1 MIKKVKT
8 EFRVTSMRFI
18 LSLSFAILVVTSML
32 YVSVALNYEYNK
44 AFTKTITDNSEEIIE
59 QVKINLDNYFYNM
72 IDLSDLI
79 AVKMSG
85 TTDFDPTSLDSIIEP
100 TIRTRRDVI
109 TIALFDEEG
118 NHMVSTQDEELQDK
132 EVIINQEWYQ
142 KIRYD
147 KHYINISEPHV
158 QQLYMGKYPWVISVS
173 RRVGYRQ
180 GGEYRE
186 GILLIDMNFSV
197 IEDLLSSVNLADK
210 GYVFIVDDTDHL
222 VYHTQQQLI
231 YAGIKEENLTG
242 ISDAYNETFFQE
254 EEERY
259 LTLQVLNNVNWKL
272 VGVYFSSDLAT
283 SQTRISS
290 YLRWVIFV
298 GLTVFVS
305 FSFYMSSR
313 ITKPIQEL
321 EKSMKAVEQGNF
333 DVQLDISGEH
343 EVVQLTKSYNVMIR
357 RIRHLMDQI
366 LVEQE
371 AKRKS
376 ELSSLQAQ
384 INPHFLYNTLDS
396 IVWMAEHEK
405 HEDVIQMTSSLASL
419 FRISI
424 SKGAMIIP
432 VENEF
437 KHAEHYL
444 TIQKMRYKDKFS
456 FRFDIDP
463 EIYNYQILK
472 LILQPIIENSIYH
485 GIRHMVDEGEI
496 TIRGYLDKE
505 YLIFEVEDDGL
516 GMSEE
521 TIRNVLYEDADE
533 NGVGL
538 HNVHERIRLMY
549 GDDYGLDIQSEI
561 EEGTKIIFKLPR
573 NEVKS

>member
-44 AFTKTITDNSEEIIE
+44 AFTKTITDNSEEIME

-85 TTDFDPTSLDSIIEP
+85 TTDFEPTSLDLIIEP

-231 YAGIKEENLTG
+231 YAGIKKENLTG
-242 ISDAYNETFFQE
+242 ISDAYNETVFQE

-290 YLRWVIFV
+290 YLRWVILV
-298 GLTVFVS
+298 GFAVFVS

-366 LVEQE
+366 LIEQE
-371 AKRKS
+371 AKRKF

-456 FRFDIDP
+456 FKFDIDP

-496 TIRGYLDKE
+496 TIRGYLDNE